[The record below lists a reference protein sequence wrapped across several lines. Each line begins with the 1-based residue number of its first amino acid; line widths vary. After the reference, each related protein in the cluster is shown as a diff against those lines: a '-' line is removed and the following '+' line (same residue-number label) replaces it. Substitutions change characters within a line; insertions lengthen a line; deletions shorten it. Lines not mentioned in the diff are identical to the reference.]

1 MAEDYYDTLGI
12 ARSASDDEIQKAYR
26 ALARKYHPDM
36 NDNSEKAKEKF
47 QQVQQA
53 YDVLNDKDKRQMYD
67 QLGPDFQRYQQG
79 GGSPNQS
86 PYGFDLNDIFGGAG
100 GGRGSAGQSGGGF
113 GGGFEDI
120 LRQFGG
126 QAGGRAAPPSKGRDL
141 QAEITIAFQTSIVGG
156 SANVTL
162 SREGKRESVE
172 VKIPAGMESGKKLR
186 LKGQGGRSPNGGPRG
201 DAFVKVVVAPHPCY
215 SRKRNNLE
223 VRVPISIAEAILG
236 GKIDVPTLNGEISV
250 TVPAGSSSGRKL
262 RLKGLGVPIAAN
274 PGDLLV
280 ELQITIPNQIDE
292 ALKQLALGYHSDEN
306 LRSEIRW

>member
-1 MAEDYYDTLGI
+1 ME
-12 ARSASDDEIQKAYR
+12 
-26 ALARKYHPDM
+26 
-36 NDNSEKAKEKF
+36 
-47 QQVQQA
+47 
-53 YDVLNDKDKRQMYD
+53 VL
-67 QLGPDFQRYQQG
+67 
-79 GGSPNQS
+79 
-86 PYGFDLNDIFGGAG
+86 
-100 GGRGSAGQSGGGF
+100 
-113 GGGFEDI
+113 
-120 LRQFGG
+120 
-126 QAGGRAAPPSKGRDL
+126 
-141 QAEITIAFQTSIVGG
+141 
-156 SANVTL
+156 
-162 SREGKRESVE
+162 
-172 VKIPAGMESGKKLR
+172 
-186 LKGQGGRSPNGGPRG
+186 G

-250 TVPAGSSSGRKL
+250 TVPPGSSSGRKL